1 MNKKIHSSLDLSKSL
16 SNFKEKVTKHP
27 RRHLCNSLN
36 LSRMVVASVTEFRAE
51 PIKLLNRMPQTVN
64 EEISENDYY
73 QRE

>member
-1 MNKKIHSSLDLSKSL
+1 
-16 SNFKEKVTKHP
+16 
-27 RRHLCNSLN
+27 
-36 LSRMVVASVTEFRAE
+36 MVVASVTEFRAE